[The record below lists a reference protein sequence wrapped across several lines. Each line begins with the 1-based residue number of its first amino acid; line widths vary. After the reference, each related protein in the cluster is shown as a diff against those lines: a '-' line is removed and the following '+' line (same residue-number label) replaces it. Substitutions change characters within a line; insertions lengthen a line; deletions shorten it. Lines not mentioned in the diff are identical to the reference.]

1 MNTLR
6 LAAAM
11 AAGLGL
17 ALAAAPT
24 LTAEAAPAAKA
35 AAQPS
40 SKPNVAPE
48 ALQALQKMSA
58 YLTSLSGFELTSDTT
73 LDLVTVQGQRLQ
85 FGGVAKYK
93 VKKPNAFT
101 ISVESDLK
109 DRDFV
114 YDGKTFT
121 VYAPQLGYYTTVP
134 APGTIRETLAAIDRK
149 FGVTLPLEDLFR
161 WADADQLRQER
172 LDSGFD
178 VGAATIDG
186 VDTEQYAFREG
197 HIDWQVWIKDGPEP
211 LPLKV
216 VIVDRSDPANPAYV
230 ARLTWKVNPTLT
242 AGDFVFRPQAN
253 AKSIRLMAAG
263 K

>member
-6 LAAAM
+6 LAAAV

-17 ALAAAPT
+17 GLAAVPS
-24 LTAEAAPAAKA
+24 LAADAKPAATA
-35 AAQPS
+35 S

-58 YLTSLSGFELTSDTT
+58 YLTSLSAFELTSDTT

-93 VKKPNAFT
+93 VKKPNAFA

-114 YDGKTFT
+114 YDGKSFT

-134 APGTIRETLAAIDRK
+134 APATIRETLAAIDKK

-161 WADADQLRQER
+161 WADADSLRQER

-186 VDTEQYAFREG
+186 VDVEQYAFREG
-197 HIDWQVWIKDGPEP
+197 HIDWQVWIKDGPQP

-216 VIVDRSDPANPAYV
+216 VIIDRSDPANPAYV
-230 ARLTWKVNPTLT
+230 ARLTWTVNPALT
-242 AGDFVFRPQAN
+242 ASDFVFKPQAN
-253 AKSIRLMAAG
+253 AKAIRLMAAG